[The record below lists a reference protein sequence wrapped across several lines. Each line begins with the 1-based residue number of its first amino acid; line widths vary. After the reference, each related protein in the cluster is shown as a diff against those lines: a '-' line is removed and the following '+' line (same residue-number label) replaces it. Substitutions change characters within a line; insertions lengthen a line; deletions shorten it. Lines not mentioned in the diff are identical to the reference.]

1 MVLEDSSEESKSGK
15 QVSQHSKKLLK
26 QDPGKD
32 LADAN
37 IAKPSDMEVKVI
49 VQEPA

>member
-15 QVSQHSKKLLK
+15 QVSQHSKKLQK

-32 LADAN
+32 LADVN
-37 IAKPSDMEVKVI
+37 IAKPSDVEVKII